1 MRAPPLTPLADRRAH
16 GQRQVRAA
24 GLRAGGRAPYG
35 LVLVRILVGGRPRT
49 TLALGDRREV
59 ATLRAL
65 ARLLHR
71 LGGEDPRA
79 VAQALN
85 AQGHRRRG
93 RRWTTQD
100 VRRALVTPAYTRWVP
115 GWPEASGVTGAAAT
129 SGDGAATVG
138 GRSASKAG
146 DRAVTLTQ
154 PWEVVGGDG
163 DGWRGGDAA
172 FDAEMR
178 ASGLTQPSRARR
190 GEGGDGQERASEAGN
205 RAVWLTQP
213 SERARGDGRQEQA
226 SKARNRAARLTQP
239 SEVASGDGGAAHG
252 DGRQEQASKAGNR
265 AATLT
270 QPSQIMSGD
279 CCNAHGDGRQEQ
291 ASQAGNRTAT
301 LTQPSQVM
309 SGDGLARRLRC
320 GRCGCTMRQRVTSA
334 RAGAP
339 RRYLACTSGDRGRPC
354 GARWWRREALEGLLS
369 REPGHDEG
377 GLIEV
382 GEAGVSCTS
391 AVSGARLAPVE
402 EDVGEHVVALGAQL
416 DRVEAQLAGLVE
428 ARLPTEALL
437 ERVLGALER
446 VEGLGAGA
454 VEAAARRGD
463 EEDERGGEDGLG
475 ALTALVA
482 ATLRALVMLVPEL
495 PVTGTVAAKIL
506 GIQRAKLDGGDM
518 AMVPLGRALVAPF
531 GLWLA
536 KAFTLVPPPPGL
548 GLLIGASER
557 RGGGEERGRKRG
569 RGAW

>member
-1 MRAPPLTPLADRRAH
+1 MRAPPLTPLADRRAE

-35 LVLVRILVGGRPRT
+35 FVLVRILVGGRPHT

-71 LGGEDPRA
+71 LGGNDPRA

-93 RRWTTQD
+93 RRWTAQD
-100 VRRALVTPAYTRWVP
+100 VRRALVTPAYARLVP
-115 GWPEASGVTGAAAT
+115 GWPEARGVAGAAAT

-138 GRSASKAG
+138 GRSASKG
-146 DRAVTLTQ
+146 ENRAARFIQ
-154 PWEVVGGDG
+154 PSGVASGDG

-190 GEGGDGQERASEAGN
+190 DDRGDVQERASEAGN
-205 RAVWLTQP
+205 RGVGLTRPSARAHDDGKRERAAKAGNRGLRLTQP
-213 SERARGDGRQEQA
+213 SEVVSGDGGDGHGDGGREQA
-226 SKARNRAARLTQP
+226 ANTGNRGARLTQP
-239 SEVASGDGGAAHG
+239 SEV
-252 DGRQEQASKAGNR
+252 
-265 AATLT
+265 
-270 QPSQIMSGD
+270 
-279 CCNAHGDGRQEQ
+279 
-291 ASQAGNRTAT
+291 
-301 LTQPSQVM
+301 V
-309 SGDGLARRLRC
+309 SGDGLVRRLRC

-334 RAGAP
+334 KVGEP
-339 RRYLACTSGDRGRPC
+339 RRYLACKSGDRGRPC
-354 GARWWRREALEGLLS
+354 GARWWRREVLEGLLTGELG
-369 REPGHDEG
+369 RDQG

-382 GEAGVSCTS
+382 GEAGVSLISS
-391 AVSGARLAPVE
+391 APAARPTPFE
-402 EDVGEHVVALGAQL
+402 ESLMEHIVALKSQL
-416 DRVEAQLAGLVE
+416 DRVEAQLAGFSE
-428 ARLPTEALL
+428 ARSPTEALL

-446 VEGLGAGA
+446 MDVRGSEELKA
-454 VEAAARRGD
+454 VAKRGD
-463 EEDERGGEDGLG
+463 EEDERGGDDGLG
-475 ALTALVA
+475 ALTALVVA
-482 ATLRALVMLVPEL
+482 ALRALVMLVPEL

-506 GIQRAKLDGGDM
+506 GIQRAKLDGGDV

-548 GLLIGASER
+548 GLLIGG
-557 RGGGEERGRKRG
+557 RGRAGDGEERRRRKG

>member
-35 LVLVRILVGGRPRT
+35 LVLVRVLVAGRPRT

-71 LGGEDPRA
+71 LGSDDPRT

-93 RRWTTQD
+93 RRWTAQD
-100 VRRALVTPAYTRWVP
+100 VRRALATPAYARWVP
-115 GWPEASGVTGAAAT
+115 GWPEAGGVAGGTATGGDTAAT
-129 SGDGAATVG
+129 MG
-138 GRSASKAG
+138 GRSVLQAG
-146 DRAVTLTQ
+146 DRAARLTQ
-154 PWEVVGGDG
+154 PWEVMGGDG
-163 DGWRGGDAA
+163 DGWRGGDSA
-172 FDAEMR
+172 FNTAIR

-205 RAVWLTQP
+205 RAVGLTQH
-213 SERARGDGRQEQA
+213 SERARGDGRREQAAKARNRGVRLTQPWEDVGGDGGDGHGDGGQEQA
-226 SKARNRAARLTQP
+226 SKARNRAATLTQP
-239 SEVASGDGGAAHG
+239 SQVMSDDGCDAHG

-270 QPSQIMSGD
+270 QPSQV
-279 CCNAHGDGRQEQ
+279 
-291 ASQAGNRTAT
+291 T
-301 LTQPSQVM
+301 
-309 SGDGLARRLRC
+309 SGDGLVRGLRC

-339 RRYLACTSGDRGRPC
+339 RRYLVCTSGDRGRPC
-354 GARWWRREALEGLLS
+354 GMRWWRREALEDLLS
-369 REPGHDEG
+369 AEPGHDEG

-382 GEAGVSCTS
+382 GQAGVSLAS
-391 AVSGARLAPVE
+391 AAAAARPAPVE
-402 EDVGEHVVALGAQL
+402 EGFGEHVVALGAQL
-416 DRVEAQLAGLVE
+416 DRVEAQLAGLAE
-428 ARLPTEALL
+428 ARPPTEALL

-446 VEGLGAGA
+446 VEARSSEEVKA
-454 VEAAARRGD
+454 VARRGD
-463 EEDERGGEDGLG
+463 EDDERGGDDGLS
-475 ALTALVA
+475 ALTALVV

-506 GIQRAKLDGGDM
+506 GIQRAKLDGRG
-518 AMVPLGRALVAPF
+518 VSTRSFGRAQVASISEWMTAAEGVVPPHP
-531 GLWLA
+531 GAELLWLPRV
-536 KAFTLVPPPPGL
+536 LERPGE
-548 GLLIGASER
+548 AR
-557 RGGGEERGRKRG
+557 RGR
-569 RGAW
+569 